1 MLVAEAP
8 VYLDYYPDDVLLY
21 DWLKQNIPSFLKHYP
36 ELIEEGIPLWIV
48 TKIYHT
54 SKCSIACWEGDQQ
67 EVSLDF
73 GLTLNV
79 PVAAGADVSA
89 EPEREK
95 VSVKTT
101 GPGWAHYGIT
111 ELLGSTTSHPV
122 IFF

>member
-1 MLVAEAP
+1 VLVAEAP
-8 VYLDYYPDDVLLY
+8 VHLDYYPDDVLLY

-48 TKIYHT
+48 TKVYHT

-73 GLTLNV
+73 GLTFDV
-79 PVAAGADVSA
+79 PVAAGVDVSA
-89 EPEREK
+89 APEREK
-95 VSVKTT
+95 VSVKTS

-111 ELLGSTTSHPV
+111 ELLGSTTTHPV

>member
-8 VYLDYYPDDVLLY
+8 VHLDYYPDDVLLY
-21 DWLKQNIPSFLKHYP
+21 DWLKQNISSFLKHYP

-73 GLTLNV
+73 GLTLNA
-79 PVAAGADVSA
+79 PVAAGADVSTA
-89 EPEREK
+89 PEREK

-111 ELLGSTTSHPV
+111 ELLGSTTTHPV

>member
-1 MLVAEAP
+1 VLVAEAP
-8 VYLDYYPDDVLLY
+8 VHLDYYPDDVLLY
-21 DWLKQNIPSFLKHYP
+21 DWLKQNIPFFLKHYP

-73 GLTLNV
+73 GLTLNA
-79 PVAAGADVSA
+79 PVAAGAEVSA
-89 EPEREK
+89 APESEK

-111 ELLGSTTSHPV
+111 ELLGSTTTHPV